1 MVSDIVNSCDNT
13 GFTIV
18 NVLIRR
24 FFEFAYYSH
33 MEIIR
38 LLLEFIEINFFD
50 GFNNYTICHQLM
62 RKVLLRWKTPSLSRA
77 KGLNEIIEI
86 CDRIEVLGHLSVNE
100 EGVIQLVE
108 IKLREGKSIDLFST
122 LEHFEIIE
130 QLEENEDGILVT
142 MLCTH
147 PMARSAIDLSNIHI
161 QPPYGID
168 REKGM
173 ELRIIGLSS
182 SIRRFVA
189 LIRLALPPDSIS
201 ILSINEEEQSNSW
214 KGVLTNRQ
222 REVLTHAINRGF
234 YNLTRDVTLKELAEE
249 MGMARSTYGEH
260 IRRSESE
267 IMKNLLDKL

>member
-50 GFNNYTICHQLM
+50 GFNNYTIYHQLM

-234 YNLTRDVTLKELAEE
+234 YNLTREVTLKELAEE
-249 MGMARSTYGEH
+249 MGMARSTYDEH

>member
-50 GFNNYTICHQLM
+50 GFNNYTIYHQLM

-234 YNLTRDVTLKELAEE
+234 YNLTREVTLKELAEE
-249 MGMARSTYGEH
+249 MGMARSTYNEH

>member
-50 GFNNYTICHQLM
+50 GFNNYTIYHQLM

-234 YNLTRDVTLKELAEE
+234 YNLTREVTLKELAEE
-249 MGMARSTYGEH
+249 MGMARSTYDEH
-260 IRRSESE
+260 IRKSESE

>member
-50 GFNNYTICHQLM
+50 GFNNYTIYHQLM

-108 IKLREGKSIDLFST
+108 IKLKEGKSIDLFST

-201 ILSINEEEQSNSW
+201 ILSINEEEQSKSW

-260 IRRSESE
+260 IRRCESE

>member
-1 MVSDIVNSCDNT
+1 
-13 GFTIV
+13 
-18 NVLIRR
+18 
-24 FFEFAYYSH
+24 
-33 MEIIR
+33 
-38 LLLEFIEINFFD
+38 
-50 GFNNYTICHQLM
+50 M
-62 RKVLLRWKTPSLSRA
+62 RKVLLRWKSSSLSGA

-86 CDRIEVLGHLSVNE
+86 CDRLEVLGHLSVNDG
-100 EGVIQLVE
+100 GVVQLVE
-108 IKLREGKSIDLFST
+108 IELKEGKSIDQFSN
-122 LEHFEIIE
+122 LEFFEIIE

-147 PMARSAIDLSNIHI
+147 PLARSAIELSNIHI

-168 REKGM
+168 RERGM

-189 LIRLALPPDSIS
+189 LIRIALPPDSIS
-201 ILSINEEEQSNSW
+201 ILSINGEEQANSW

-222 REVLTHAINRGF
+222 REVLTHAIKRGF
-234 YNLTRDVTLKELAEE
+234 YNLTRDITLKELAKE

-267 IMKNLLDKL
+267 IMKNILDKL

>member
-1 MVSDIVNSCDNT
+1 
-13 GFTIV
+13 
-18 NVLIRR
+18 
-24 FFEFAYYSH
+24 
-33 MEIIR
+33 
-38 LLLEFIEINFFD
+38 
-50 GFNNYTICHQLM
+50 M
-62 RKVLLRWKTPSLSRA
+62 RKVLLRWKTPSLSGA
-77 KGLNEIIEI
+77 NELNKIIEI
-86 CDRIEVLGHLSVNE
+86 CDRLEVLGHLSVND
-100 EGVIQLVE
+100 EGVVQLVE
-108 IKLREGKSIDLFST
+108 IKLKEGKSIEEFSN
-122 LEHFEIIE
+122 LENFEIIE

-147 PMARSAIDLSNIHI
+147 PLARSAIELSNIHI

-168 REKGM
+168 GERGM

-201 ILSINEEEQSNSW
+201 ILSINEEEQSKSW

-260 IRRSESE
+260 IRRCESE